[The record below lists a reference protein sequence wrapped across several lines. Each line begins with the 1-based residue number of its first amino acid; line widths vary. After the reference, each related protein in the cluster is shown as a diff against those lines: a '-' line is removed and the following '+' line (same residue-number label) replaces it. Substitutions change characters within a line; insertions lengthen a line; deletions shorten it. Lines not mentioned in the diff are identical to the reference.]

1 MTDSSELRRF
11 SKQTRQQLREFVEQ
25 NKGALNKLMVQMD
38 ALDARIAKMEETIAP
53 EKPQM
58 AVAT

>member
-11 SKQTRQQLREFVEQ
+11 SKQTRQQLRDFVEQ
-25 NKGALNKLMVQMD
+25 NRGALQKLVVKMD

-53 EKPQM
+53 EEPQK